1 MNVPL
6 YIPLALGLGGGVL
19 AGGDAG
25 FGAAGSLWNSGA
37 SDAGGPFGV
46 GELPATSLLG
56 GSSTFSQLP
65 AEELPAGCAGVSA
78 GSCCGG
84 LPAKMFNL

>member
-1 MNVPL
+1 M
-6 YIPLALGLGGGVL
+6 YIRLTFDFGSVL

-25 FGAAGSLWNSGA
+25 FDAPGSLPLGPH
-37 SDAGGPFGV
+37 DVGGLHV
-46 GELPATSLLG
+46 AGELPASAVLG
-56 GSSTFSQLP
+56 GSSTVSQLP
-65 AEELPAGCAGVSA
+65 AEELPAGCAGGSA